1 MNSVELVK
9 AVCKDKHIP
18 ISRLER
24 ECGFSNGYIAGLKK
38 GVFPAQRLQ
47 VIADYLGV
55 SMDYL
60 MGEGVQN
67 IGHQKQYYSD
77 ETYEMAQTIFDNP
90 DLHALMKIL
99 TLCHVFKP
107 YFNNFFTN
115 VLLTAKKKKP
125 PCGGLFLFNLLLRF
139 YDFQQP
145 RTFY

>member
-67 IGHQKQYYSD
+67 FGNQKQYYSD
-77 ETYEMAQTIFDNP
+77 ETYEMAQAIFDNP
-90 DLHALMKIL
+90 DLL
-99 TLCHVFKP
+99 TIF
-107 YFNNFFTN
+107 
-115 VLLTAKKKKP
+115 LLT
-125 PCGGLFLFNLLLRF
+125 F
-139 YDFQQP
+139 Y
-145 RTFY
+145 